1 MFVSKKVI
9 GSIFMILG
17 TCVGAGMLAIPIVS
31 AHESFKISALLLI
44 GAWIC
49 MTIGAFAV
57 LEVNLWFKPGSNLIT
72 MAQGTLGA
80 WGKVITSLVYL
91 LLMYSLICAYLSSA
105 SGIVQTFIGFA
116 HIEVSRSVATII
128 TLLLLGAIVY
138 KGMGAVDL
146 ANRLFMSIKLLIFI
160 LLVLV
165 IAPQLDISQLA
176 QGDSAIKNSVFIV
189 MVTSFGYATIL
200 PSLRQ
205 YLDSDRR
212 SLKFI
217 VLVGSLVPFVI
228 FFVWLFVVQAALPH
242 DGVDGLI
249 AMSESDNSSALLMM
263 AITKISQYP
272 WMKFIASIFVSVY
285 VLTSFLCVSIGLA
298 DFIADGLKKQKKGKD
313 NILIHALCF
322 LPPLLIVFL
331 KPGIFITALSY
342 AGIWCI
348 ILLIIL
354 PLLMLYSGR
363 YKNSLSDHHILPGG
377 KWFLSVML
385 VISLAFLAM
394 QFF

>member
-1 MFVSKKVI
+1 MSKKVI

-31 AHESFKISALLLI
+31 AHESFTVSALLLI

-116 HIEVSRSVATII
+116 HIEVSRSVATVI

-138 KGMGAVDL
+138 KGMGAVDI
-146 ANRLFMSIKLLIFI
+146 ANRFFMSIKLLIFV

-176 QGDSAIKNSVFIV
+176 QGGSTIKNSVFIV

-212 SLKFI
+212 SLKLI

-228 FFVWLFVVQAALPH
+228 FFVWLFVVQAALPR
-242 DGVDGLI
+242 GGANGLI

-363 YKNSLSDHHILPGG
+363 YKNTLSDHHILPGG

-385 VISLAFLAM
+385 VISLAFLGM